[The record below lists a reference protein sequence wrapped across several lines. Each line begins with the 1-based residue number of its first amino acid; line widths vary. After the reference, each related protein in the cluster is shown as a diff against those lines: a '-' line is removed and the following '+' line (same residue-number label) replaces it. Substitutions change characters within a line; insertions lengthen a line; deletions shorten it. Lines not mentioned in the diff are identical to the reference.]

1 MPIQRKKCRSK
12 REGAKKAI
20 RFFMP
25 WVGCCVVLLQWF
37 VGVGLGQSTDV
48 PKSVV
53 KVYVNCEFPGVLHEG
68 RFIPQVRVEQTAELE
83 GAVVDSRGYIV
94 SYVGDSWP
102 EFTVPGGEVGIW
114 VENGD
119 GKKYPARL
127 VGVDERLALA
137 VFECGDIRG
146 ECLEFGK
153 LDTADFGFVSLV
165 KGARDLKPADVVKLN
180 IDRFSP
186 QQQLHVALLRPGLH
200 RSEVEGGLVLDRNNL
215 LAGIVTRGRTHPFSK
230 KIQVLDVLPSEVVRR
245 SVEQIVTGRKGI
257 KGGWLGVM
265 LSPDRGLLRVN
276 KVIAGSPAEEAG
288 LLRGDII
295 AKADEQRLGSLEALA
310 RLIRWKGAGAHLN
323 LSVLRNGRTSN
334 LAAVLSHRQ
343 DSVPM
348 VSWRVEIPHMWEDK
362 GAVSEQFKM
371 YRTVLPPRINLGLL
385 MEPVTPQLAKF
396 FGCPTDQGLLVKS
409 VLDSSVAQQAGF
421 KAGDVITQINGRGV
435 GSTTHLEEILRN
447 SQAQQA
453 AVIQFV
459 RKGRLLTRKLVL
471 Q

>member
-180 IDRFSP
+180 IDRFSSTTATARCFT
-186 QQQLHVALLRPGLH
+186 Q
-200 RSEVEGGLVLDRNNL
+200 
-215 LAGIVTRGRTHPFSK
+215 AGAAQVGSGR
-230 KIQVLDVLPSEVVRR
+230 R
-245 SVEQIVTGRKGI
+245 
-257 KGGWLGVM
+257 
-265 LSPDRGLLRVN
+265 
-276 KVIAGSPAEEAG
+276 A
-288 LLRGDII
+288 
-295 AKADEQRLGSLEALA
+295 
-310 RLIRWKGAGAHLN
+310 GAG
-323 LSVLRNGRTSN
+323 
-334 LAAVLSHRQ
+334 
-343 DSVPM
+343 P
-348 VSWRVEIPHMWEDK
+348 
-362 GAVSEQFKM
+362 
-371 YRTVLPPRINLGLL
+371 
-385 MEPVTPQLAKF
+385 
-396 FGCPTDQGLLVKS
+396 
-409 VLDSSVAQQAGF
+409 
-421 KAGDVITQINGRGV
+421 
-435 GSTTHLEEILRN
+435 
-447 SQAQQA
+447 
-453 AVIQFV
+453 
-459 RKGRLLTRKLVL
+459 
-471 Q
+471 